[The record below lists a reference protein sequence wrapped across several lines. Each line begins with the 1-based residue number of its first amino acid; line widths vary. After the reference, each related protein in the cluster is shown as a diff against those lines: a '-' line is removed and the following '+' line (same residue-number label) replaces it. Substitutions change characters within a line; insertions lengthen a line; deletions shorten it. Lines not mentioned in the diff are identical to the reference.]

1 MHRELYGELFELSS
15 DLMVIVEPTGRI
27 LEANRTFLNLVG
39 YTLSKVAG
47 ESLAAFVHTDDLPR
61 LTLLLERL
69 VRENT
74 AERLTLRCLEPDGE
88 SVCCD
93 YTLQHSNRGPYLLAV
108 GQVLDARHQ
117 RYQGDE
123 ALEQLIDERTRDLR
137 LANAEMESFS
147 FSISHDLRA
156 PLRAIRGFATAIAED
171 HLNELGAIGRDYLQR
186 ILANCERM
194 TTLTDY
200 LLQLA
205 RMSRQELRLTK
216 VNLGEMADAIIADLQ
231 AVEPER
237 RVCYTRRGAM
247 VVKGDRELLF
257 TMLQNLIGNAWKY
270 TAKRPR
276 ATIVFS
282 SRKEEG
288 ETVFSV
294 VDNGVGYPL
303 ALQERLFFLFQR
315 LHDPN
320 EYDGLGIGLPAAQRI
335 VQRHGGRIWS
345 ECIEGERTAFYF
357 TLKNKE

>member
-1 MHRELYGELFELSS
+1 
-15 DLMVIVEPTGRI
+15 MVILEPTGCI
-27 LEANRTFLNLVG
+27 LQANRAFLNLVG

-47 ESLAAFVHTDDLPR
+47 QSLATFVHADDQPR

-69 VRENT
+69 ACENT
-74 AERLTLRCLEPDGE
+74 PERLTLRCLAPDGE
-88 SVCCD
+88 GVCCD
-93 YTLQHSNRGPYLLAV
+93 YTLQPSSRGPYLLAV
-108 GQVLDARHQ
+108 GQALDARHQ
-117 RYQGDE
+117 RYLGDE

-156 PLRAIRGFATAIAED
+156 PLRAIRGFAMAIAED
-171 HLNELGAIGRDYLQR
+171 HTNELGEAGRDYLRR
-186 ILANCERM
+186 ILSNCERM

-216 VNLGEMADAIIADLQ
+216 VNMGEMADAIIADLQ

-237 RVCYTRRGAM
+237 TVCYTRRGAM

-257 TMLQNLIGNAWKY
+257 TMLQNLLGNAWKY

-276 ATIVFS
+276 ATILFS
-282 SRKEEG
+282 SRKEDG
-288 ETVFSV
+288 ETVFAV
-294 VDNGVGYPL
+294 EDNGVGYPL

-335 VQRHGGRIWS
+335 IQRHGGRIWS
-345 ECIEGERTAFYF
+345 ECVEGDRTVFFF
-357 TLKNKE
+357 TLKGRA